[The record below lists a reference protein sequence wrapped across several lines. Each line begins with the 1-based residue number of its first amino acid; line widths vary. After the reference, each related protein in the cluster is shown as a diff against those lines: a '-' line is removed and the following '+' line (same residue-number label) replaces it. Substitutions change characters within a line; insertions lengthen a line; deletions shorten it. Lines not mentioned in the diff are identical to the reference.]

1 MSFNTSRQE
10 AVCIY
15 LYTVQAPS
23 GTSYSRAC
31 RGCRKCILT
40 AFARLQKVFFK
51 LLADTEDP
59 VVLTMATFSGWEG
72 ESGRFFFKLHLK
84 LPWDMMLREEKLLG
98 SNSKKDKEK

>member
-1 MSFNTSRQE
+1 MKGVSFNTSRQE
-10 AVCIY
+10 AVCVY
-15 LYTVQAPS
+15 LNTVKVPS

-59 VVLTMATFSGWEG
+59 VVLTVATFSSWEG
-72 ESGRFFFKLHLK
+72 GKWAFFFFKVTLEAPMGHDAK
-84 LPWDMMLREEKLLG
+84 GGEAPR
-98 SNSKKDKEK
+98 